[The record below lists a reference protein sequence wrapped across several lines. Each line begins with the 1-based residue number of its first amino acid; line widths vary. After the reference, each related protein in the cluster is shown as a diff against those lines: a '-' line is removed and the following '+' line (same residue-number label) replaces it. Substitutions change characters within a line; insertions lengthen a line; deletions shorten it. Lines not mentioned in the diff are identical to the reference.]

1 MSSLDAS
8 PSPRIPGTRMAARR
22 SRVTPRKRPS
32 QARSR
37 ETVRAIVEAAAHIFE
52 SRGPDA
58 ATTDAIAARAGVSI
72 GSLYQYFPSKD
83 ALLATLSA
91 CHLLAARDA
100 LEPALALLDAG
111 ADADEAIPALVRAM
125 VACHADRPRLHR
137 ILFADAPVPS
147 EQSRALAAMHR
158 DCVDR
163 IARWVAHGATPPS
176 EDQRLAARVGFDALF
191 ALSHGFVLDRRVGT
205 LERREAE
212 MVRLLA
218 RYWR

>member
-1 MSSLDAS
+1 
-8 PSPRIPGTRMAARR
+8 MAARR
-22 SRVTPRKRPS
+22 TRVTPRKRPS

-52 SRGPDA
+52 LRGPDA
-58 ATTDAIAARAGVSI
+58 ATTDAIAERAGVSI

-91 CHLLAARDA
+91 CHLLAAREA
-100 LEPALALLDAG
+100 LAPAFALLDAG

-158 DCVDR
+158 ECVDR
-163 IARWVAHGATPPS
+163 IARWLARGAFAS
-176 EDQRLAARVGFDALF
+176 SDAARLAARVGFDALF
-191 ALSHGFVLDRRVGT
+191 ALSHGFVLDRRIAT
-205 LERREAE
+205 AERRQAEMIRLLER
-212 MVRLLA
+212 
-218 RYWR
+218 YWTRA

>member
-1 MSSLDAS
+1 
-8 PSPRIPGTRMAARR
+8 MAARR
-22 SRVTPRKRPS
+22 TPLKPRKRPS

-37 ETVRAIVEAAAHIFE
+37 ETVRAILEAAAHIFE
-52 SRGPDA
+52 ERGPAA

-91 CHLLAARDA
+91 CHLLAARAA
-100 LEPALALLDAG
+100 LEPALVLLDAG
-111 ADADEAIPALVRAM
+111 AEADAAIPALVRAM

-147 EQSRALAAMHR
+147 EQSRSLGAMHR

-163 IARWVAHGATPPS
+163 IARWLAQGAVRPS

-191 ALSHGFVLDRRVGT
+191 ALSHGFVLDRRVAT
-205 LERREAE
+205 VERREAE
-212 MVRLLA
+212 MIHLLE
-218 RYWR
+218 RYWT